1 MTSGRRWPVVAGR
14 PVLFPGMDSPE
25 VITAGHEGNALSGR
39 ARQLIADATGRVL
52 HLSGGGTVVGG
63 DNVIDVDA
71 AVFGP
76 TDVVGDAHHL
86 PFADETFDLVVAMNA
101 FEHYADPPAVVAR
114 LHRLLK
120 PGGLVFL
127 HTAFLQPLHEA
138 PHHYYNTTRFGLE
151 RWFAGVR
158 DARPHRLRQL
168 LARLHAVVAGLRG
181 RGDPGRGR
189 VGRGGARVPGH
200 ADGPV
205 LRLLAR
211 SDAAHGRRR
220 LGRVREGDAGQPRA
234 HGCGLRVSRPA
245 SDSLSTPVAFSSMDG
260 GADEHRRRAARLAA
274 RARGRRGCI
283 GHGRT
288 ALPQAWR
295 ATSSCVAMRC

>member
-1 MTSGRRWPVVAGR
+1 MEELPEGGLRSVTSGRRWPVVAGR
-14 PVLFPGMDSPE
+14 PVLFPGMDAPE
-25 VITAGHEGNALSGR
+25 IITAAHEGNALSGR

-114 LHRLLK
+114 LRRMLK

-127 HTAFLQPLHEA
+127 HTAFLQPVHEA

-151 RWFAGVR
+151 RWFAEFETLDLTVS
-158 DARPHRLRQL
+158 DNFSPAFTLSW
-168 LARLHAVVAGLRG
+168 LASEAEAILAEDVSAG
-181 RGDPGRGR
+181 
-189 VGRGGARVPGH
+189 
-200 ADGPV
+200 
-205 LRLLAR
+205 
-211 SDAAHGRRR
+211 AAHEFRDTPMGRFSDYWRDPTQRAADDGWDIFATVTPASRERMAAGFEYLGRRPT
-220 LGRVREGDAGQPRA
+220 GE
-234 HGCGLRVSRPA
+234 SR
-245 SDSLSTPVAFSSMDG
+245 
-260 GADEHRRRAARLAA
+260 R
-274 RARGRRGCI
+274 
-283 GHGRT
+283 
-288 ALPQAWR
+288 
-295 ATSSCVAMRC
+295 